1 MSGISDPPI
10 VMSLLRESQ
19 IDLQKHLL
27 RRPQSG
33 NEIKNFELLTC
44 AISWPEGFRQLIAH
58 GISLNDLSQDGLS
71 ILDIALSSFA
81 TLGIVQY
88 LLGLSMSFITPHT
101 WVSANTFHR
110 QRRGTESIEILHC
123 VAAQLAECRQNSRL
137 ILTNESTFPAIRTM
151 YHRLYH
157 VHNLSVVGA
166 QALYDNGFTQIDYN
180 EENLNVPLLFHLEND
195 FCILRD
201 QLDLV
206 QWFYNK
212 TRSLNISYPG
222 YNINASH
229 VLVDTIIQQRFSS
242 EIMIKTVY
250 KLEEILLEVSQYRS
264 MLADAFS
271 DPHQDYCTCFC
282 SANGCDVMTI
292 ALKRCQNGY
301 GRLES
306 FILKEVFS
314 LLRINLEE
322 HPELLQSA
330 LRVKTFDR
338 LGMTHTCASS
348 HDTHWYREFPEHE
361 RSEIHGMEK
370 NDIGILETLLTH
382 FESEWSNYSGTFL
395 EFLDSNWEPR
405 MESVLAERRAI
416 PIDREVLDD
425 HGIKLVEYGPEEI
438 PEPRSPDDKFEITWF
453 QRVAEAIV
461 DGREINEGDQWE

>member
-1 MSGISDPPI
+1 
-10 VMSLLRESQ
+10 MSLLRESHD
-19 IDLQKHLL
+19 DLQKHLVK
-27 RRPQSG
+27 RSRSG
-33 NEIKNFELLTC
+33 NQLEDIELLTS
-44 AISWPEGFRQLIAH
+44 AVLWPNGFRQLIAH
-58 GISLNDLSQDGLS
+58 GITSNDVNQAGYS
-71 ILDIALSSFA
+71 ILDMALSGPA
-81 TLGIVQY
+81 ALGVIQY

-101 WVSANTFHR
+101 WESANRFHEEKFD
-110 QRRGTESIEILHC
+110 TESIEILQC
-123 VAAQLAECRQNSRL
+123 IAAQLAECRQNCRL
-137 ILTNESTFPAIRTM
+137 VLTNESTFPAIGTM
-151 YHRLYH
+151 YHTLYH
-157 VHNLSVVGA
+157 VDNLSVVGA

-180 EENLNVPLLFHLEND
+180 EEKLNVPLLFHMKNVYHCLQK
-195 FCILRD
+195 
-201 QLDLV
+201 QLDLI

-222 YNINASH
+222 SNINASQ
-229 VLVDTIIQQRFSS
+229 VMVGVFIQQSLSS
-242 EIMIKTVY
+242 KTMIKTMY
-250 KLEEILLEVSQYRS
+250 DLEEFLLEVSQYRS

-292 ALKRCQNGY
+292 ALKKCQSGY

-306 FILKEVFS
+306 FILKVFS

-348 HDTHWYREFPEHE
+348 HHTYWYREFPEHE
-361 RSEIHGMEK
+361 RSEIHRMEK

-395 EFLDSNWEPR
+395 EFLDSNWEPH

-438 PEPRSPDDKFEITWF
+438 PEPQSPDDKYEITWF

-461 DGREINEGDQWE
+461 DGREINKEDQWLMF